1 MAAPPNGRVLPP
13 SFDINTFDK
22 VMDAMATIVG
32 SDNVSRD
39 SFHGNLGGPGG
50 ELFYGDIWPMGDTT
64 DHTPSGA
71 IRPKSVDEVQEIV
84 KVANRYKLPL
94 WTVSRGKNLGY
105 GASGAVV
112 RGSVILDLHRMNKII
127 EVSEEHAY
135 AIVEPGVSFFDL
147 YNYIQAKGY
156 RLWPSC
162 PALGW
167 GSVLGNTLERGFGY
181 TPNGEHAEQQCGMEV
196 MLGTGEVVRTGM
208 GALPGSPMWPLFK
221 GGYGPSIDGLFYQS
235 NLGIVTKLGIHLT
248 PAPASFALCELSVPS
263 QDQLISM
270 VRTLAHLER
279 ENVIQ
284 NHTSISNPFRR
295 ALADLTTCPDLVPR
309 VLGPGLQS
317 GGGCATNA
325 DMTALAKERGWGYWT
340 GDFALYAASPAIL
353 DANWALVHERIAAA
367 GISGACV
374 KITFRADAAPNER
387 LNASKLAVPSE
398 YTAIPQYG
406 VPGTQ
411 NASLMETRGGPN
423 AKGNGHI
430 CFSPLFSTDGI
441 EMQAWWDRAQQMA
454 EDARFDVF
462 ADFHVYGRY
471 VLAIAL
477 VVYRPHDE
485 GERVKGLFER
495 WLEDAEKHGVSEY
508 RTHLDYMDR
517 VRGQF
522 NWPGGSGVGAEAG
535 GGQERGKQDAL
546 GQVLRRLKGV
556 LDPEGILGQG
566 KSGIWTVPA
575 RT

>member
-1 MAAPPNGRVLPP
+1 MAEPPNDRVLPP
-13 SFDINTFDK
+13 SFDAKAFDE
-22 VMDAMATIVG
+22 VMDVMTTIVG
-32 SDNVSRD
+32 PENVSRD
-39 SFHGNLGGPGG
+39 SFHGNLEGPGG
-50 ELFYGDIWPMGDTT
+50 EVLYGDIWPMGDAN

-71 IRPKSVDEVQEIV
+71 IRPKTVKKIQEIV
-84 KVANRYKLPL
+84 TAASKYKLPL

-127 EVSEEHAY
+127 QVSEEHAY
-135 AIVEPGVSFFDL
+135 AI
-147 YNYIQAKGY
+147 KGY

-196 MLGTGEVVRTGM
+196 VLGTGEVVRTGM

-221 GGYGPSIDGLFYQS
+221 GGYGPSKDGLFYQS

-263 QDQLISM
+263 QDQLASM
-270 VRTLAHLER
+270 VCTLAHLER

-295 ALADLTTCPDLVPR
+295 ALADLPTNPDLVPR
-309 VLGPGLQS
+309 
-317 GGGCATNA
+317 
-325 DMTALAKERGWGYWT
+325 
-340 GDFALYAASPAIL
+340 DFALYAASPAIL
-353 DANWALVHERIAAA
+353 DANWALIQDRIAAS
-367 GISGACV
+367 IPGATV
-374 KITFRADAAPNER
+374 KLTFRADASAPSEER
-387 LNASKLAVPSE
+387 LDASKLAVPSQ

-406 VPGTQ
+406 VPSTQ
-411 NASLMETRGGPN
+411 NAFLMETRGG
-423 AKGNGHI
+423 KGGH
-430 CFSPLFSTDGI
+430 
-441 EMQAWWDRAQQMA
+441 QMA
-454 EDARFDVF
+454 EEAGFDIF

-471 VLAIAL
+471 VIAIAL
-477 VVYRPHDE
+477 VVYRPRDE
-485 GERVKGLFER
+485 GERVKALFAR
-495 WLEDAEKHGVSEY
+495 WLEDAERNGVSEY

-522 NWPGGSGVGAEAG
+522 HWPSGDEEGS
-535 GGQERGKQDAL
+535 RDAL

-556 LDPEGILGQG
+556 LYPEGILGQG
-566 KSGIWTVPA
+566 KSGIWTVP
-575 RT
+575 RP